1 MNHGYEP
8 SALRDC
14 STGKFQRVTFRL
26 YTSFLKFESHNKRI
40 FTIIGMMLIFVMSI
54 LCQSCTDAKCMIE
67 KQKCKFD
74 CPSTI
79 GMKEACE
86 QKCNFLYD
94 MCRNK

>member
-1 MNHGYEP
+1 M
-8 SALRDC
+8 
-14 STGKFQRVTFRL
+14 
-26 YTSFLKFESHNKRI
+26 NKRI
-40 FTIIGMMLIFVMSI
+40 FTIMGIMLFLVMSVF
-54 LCQSCTDAKCMIE
+54 CQSCSDAKCMID